1 MPGTV
6 VVGTQWGDE
15 GKGKIIDFCA
25 RDADV
30 VVRFNGGSNAGHTVM
45 VETEV
50 FRFHLIPSGILRPE
64 KLNLVGNGV
73 VVDVEVLLSEI
84 EELKGRGHPVDNL
97 RVSERAHVVM
107 PYHKTLDGLE
117 EELKGGLKAGT
128 TMRGIGPTFEDKAAR
143 IGVRV
148 GDLLDEEALKER
160 LATLIPMKQ
169 RMIEAYGGQDRLSKD
184 ALFETACDWGNRLR
198 AYVRDTSLL
207 LDEAL
212 NEGKRVLFEAAQG
225 THLDIDHGIYPFG
238 TSSNVVVGSASV
250 GSGVGVRHLNQVIG
264 VAKAFTSR
272 VGTGPFP
279 SELAGEEASHLRDKS
294 LGEYGTTTG
303 RPRRIGWLDL
313 VMVRFAAR
321 VNSLDYLA
329 VTKLDVLGGIDPLR
343 VCVAYEHGG
352 ETLRDFPASMRVFA
366 ACRPVY
372 EEVAGW
378 EDISEDSWVEAVK
391 RGYGEFPGQMRAY
404 LDLLSRETGVP
415 VGLVSVGPAR
425 EATLDLRGT

>member
-30 VVRFNGGSNAGHTVM
+30 VVRFNGGSNAGHTVV
-45 VETEV
+45 VEAEV

-73 VVDVEVLLSEI
+73 VVDAEVLLSEI
-84 EELKGRGHPVDNL
+84 EELKTRGHPVDNL

-160 LATLIPMKQ
+160 LATLVPMKQ
-169 RMIEAYGGQDRLSKD
+169 MMIEAYGGKDRLSEE
-184 ALFETACDWGNRLR
+184 ALFETARTWGNRLR
-198 AYVRDTSLL
+198 AYVKDTSLL

-212 NEGKRVLFEAAQG
+212 NEGKKVLFEAAQG

-238 TSSNVVVGSASV
+238 TSSNAVVGSASV

-279 SELAGEEASHLRDKS
+279 SELAGEEASYLRDKS

-329 VTKLDVLGGIDPLR
+329 VTKLDVLGGLDPLR
-343 VCVAYEHGG
+343 VCVAYEHDG
-352 ETLRDFPASMRVFA
+352 ETLRDFPASMRVFG

-372 EEVAGW
+372 KEVAGW

-391 RGYGEFPGQMRAY
+391 RGYGEFPRQMRAY

-425 EATLDLRGT
+425 EATLDLRGA

>member
-15 GKGKIIDFCA
+15 GKGKIVDFCA

-45 VETEV
+45 TGAEV

-64 KLNLVGNGV
+64 TLNLVGNGV
-73 VVDVEVLLSEI
+73 VVDPEVLLAEI
-84 EELKGRGHPVDNL
+84 EELRERGHPVDNL

-107 PYHKTLDGLE
+107 PYHRTLDGLE

-148 GDLLDEEALKER
+148 GDLLDEDALRER
-160 LATLIPMKQ
+160 LATLVPMKQ
-169 RMIEAYGGQDRLSKD
+169 RMIEAYGGEADLSEE
-184 ALFETACDWGNRLR
+184 ALFETARDWGDRLQ
-198 AYVRDTSLL
+198 AYVDDTSLL
-207 LDEAL
+207 LDHAL
-212 NEGKRVLFEAAQG
+212 KQGKEVLFEAAQG

-238 TSSNVVVGSASV
+238 TSSNVVAGSASV

-264 VAKAFTSR
+264 VTKAFTSR

-279 SELAGEEASHLRDKS
+279 SELKGEEASYLRDKS

-303 RPRRIGWLDL
+303 RPRRVGWLDL

-329 VTKLDVLGGIDPLR
+329 VTKLDVLGGLDPLR
-343 VCVAYEHGG
+343 VCVGYEHDG
-352 ETLRDFPASMRVFA
+352 ETLREFPASMRVFG

-372 EEVAGW
+372 EELAGW

-391 RGYGEFPGQMRAY
+391 RGYDAFPGEMRTY

-425 EATLDLRGT
+425 EATLELRGT

>member
-15 GKGKIIDFCA
+15 GKGKIVDFCA

-45 VETEV
+45 TGAEV

-64 KLNLVGNGV
+64 TLNLVGNGV
-73 VVDVEVLLSEI
+73 VVDPEVLLAEI
-84 EELKGRGHPVDNL
+84 EELRERGHPVDNL

-107 PYHKTLDGLE
+107 PYHRTLDGLE

-148 GDLLDEEALKER
+148 GDLLDEDALRER
-160 LATLIPMKQ
+160 LATVVPMKQ
-169 RMIEAYGGQDRLSKD
+169 RMIEAYGGEADLSEE
-184 ALFETACDWGNRLR
+184 ALFETARDWGDRLQ
-198 AYVRDTSLL
+198 AYVEDTSLL
-207 LDEAL
+207 LDHAL
-212 NEGKRVLFEAAQG
+212 KQGKEVLFEAAQG

-238 TSSNVVVGSASV
+238 TSSNVVAGSASV

-264 VAKAFTSR
+264 VTKAFTSR

-279 SELAGEEASHLRDKS
+279 SELKGEEASYLRDKS

-303 RPRRIGWLDL
+303 RPRRVGWLDL

-329 VTKLDVLGGIDPLR
+329 VTKLDVLGGLDPLR
-343 VCVAYEHGG
+343 VCVGYEHDG
-352 ETLRDFPASMRVFA
+352 ETLREFPASMRVFG

-372 EEVAGW
+372 EELAGW

-391 RGYGEFPGQMRAY
+391 RGYDAFPGEMRTY

-425 EATLDLRGT
+425 EATLELRGT